1 MKEFSLMMTYVIP
14 CLCAIG
20 FIVAVS
26 MLVYSEVRRKRI
38 LKQGLEQ
45 IKRSD
50 MEENTEAIVA
60 ANRHFLE
67 TGEDLT
73 EDRTAGEH
81 VGTIEHFE
89 RILGR
94 R

>member
-14 CLCAIG
+14 CLCAIVL
-20 FIVAVS
+20 IVAVS
-26 MLVYSEVRRKRI
+26 MLVYSGFRRKRI

-50 MEENTEAIVA
+50 MEENTQAIVA
-60 ANRHFLE
+60 ANRHLLE

-73 EDRTAGEH
+73 SKDQD
-81 VGTIEHFE
+81 GTLAAFE

-94 R
+94 K